1 MGDFFKKIFGLVSG
15 HKAVSGV
22 AFACAVVFTATACA
36 MFTLVSYQKWDQG
49 FLFVI

>member
-22 AFACAVVFTATACA
+22 AFAYDGGRLSVTIEA
-36 MFTLVSYQKWDQG
+36 
-49 FLFVI
+49 IE